1 VCDCGI
7 LPAVTMGL
15 DGILPWQQAHH
26 IAQTVAL
33 PLNPISARLDEA
45 IGAVLA
51 RAVELPVDDPVL
63 DVAAHQGFAVC
74 GGGPWTITEA
84 DTLRPGMC
92 QAVEP
97 EDQLPGHTDAVIETA
112 AVEKA
117 SADSILMR
125 DPLTQVVDERARPQ
139 MGEGIV
145 PRGSRARAGHPI
157 VGSRREVTPAIL
169 ALAAAAGLD
178 TIDIVKPPVV
188 GTIVLGRT
196 LLSHG
201 LPREGR
207 VRDALGFTI
216 PAFVGQ
222 LGGRG
227 NPPVRAAD
235 TAELLIQEIQD
246 AQADL
251 IITTGSTEPAAD
263 NYVRQVLRD
272 LGAHWLIDGVACTPG
287 AQMLLARL
295 PDGRLHIGV
304 PGEPTAALA
313 ALVTLVAPVVTGL
326 RGGRWPERLPTAVLF
341 EPAPPADYA
350 EDARLA
356 PVRIETIGQAK
367 LAHPLRDSGPAGLL
381 SWAQA
386 DAIAV
391 VPPGAGSRGDVVS
404 LLMPPIPYGG
414 VS

>member
-1 VCDCGI
+1 
-7 LPAVTMGL
+7 MGL
-15 DGILPWQQAHH
+15 DAILPWQQAYH
-26 IAQTVAL
+26 IARSVAL
-33 PLNPISARLDEA
+33 PLNPIAARLDEA

-51 RAVELPVDDPVL
+51 RPIELPVDDPIL
-63 DVAAHQGFAVC
+63 DVAAAQGYAVC
-74 GGGPWTITEA
+74 GGGPWTVTEA
-84 DTLRPGMC
+84 QTLRPGMC
-92 QAVEP
+92 KAVAP
-97 EDQLPGHTDAVIETA
+97 EDSLPGHTDAVINA
-112 AVEKA
+112 AATELV
-117 SADSILMR
+117 SGDTVLMR
-125 DPLTQVVDERARPQ
+125 DPLTDVADERARPQ
-139 MGEGIV
+139 FGEGIV
-145 PRGSRARAGHPI
+145 SRGARARAGHPI
-157 VGSRREVTPAIL
+157 VGGGREVTPAVL

-178 TIDIVKPPVV
+178 TVDIVKPPVV

-201 LPREGR
+201 LPHDGR

-235 TAELLIQEIQD
+235 TAELLIREIQD

-263 NYVRQVLRD
+263 NHVRQVLRD
-272 LGAHWLIDGVACTPG
+272 LGAHWLIDGVACSPG

-313 ALVTLVAPVVTGL
+313 AMFTLIAPVITGL
-326 RGGRWPERLPTAVLF
+326 RGGHSPERLPTAVLF
-341 EPAPPADYA
+341 EPAPAADYA
-350 EDARLA
+350 DDARLA
-356 PVRIETIGQAK
+356 PVRVENIGHAR
-367 LAHPLRDSGPAGLL
+367 LAHPLRDAGPAGLL

-391 VPPGAGSRGDVVS
+391 VPPGAGARGDVVH

-414 VS
+414 AS